1 MAAPKWTPELW
12 ARTQPHTFYSRWPTA
27 TMTKCDWCGVYF
39 RDHPA
44 PVPDEVDV
52 AKHPMKAIPYNL
64 EEPLR

>member
-1 MAAPKWTPELW
+1 
-12 ARTQPHTFYSRWPTA
+12 
-27 TMTKCDWCGVYF
+27 MTKCDWCGVYF